1 MANASADPEI
11 ACLLKNGDSNRFW
24 RPGQQQRAQVVRF
37 SLLAW
42 LLLALVQ
49 HQFLPKRSTV
59 VHEVPGQLQVCAI
72 REVADVIH
80 VALQRRWQWRARHV
94 QIRTHRL
101 RVVDRIA
108 SEIHGRAIWQIPDTV
123 AEDGL
128 WEIRAW
134 HVAVWRDGLRMVHG
148 VACPVHGR
156 PIWQV
161 PNLIAKLLCGI
172 RLRGLLEDEGLA
184 DLHGSSSTLLP
195 VKGSC
200 LNRRFASVPKLLF
213 PTWVDLVSI
222 FLECQECPLKLF
234 VGLCILNYA
243 IGQADLSIR
252 AGLPKLPCL
261 LALATRCGS
270 LLRPILVPES
280 APARGQN
287 DIGVAQVLEERRQTQ
302 SVHASRDDGRSLLH
316 TLP

>member
-80 VALQRRWQWRARHV
+80 VALQRRRQWRARHV
-94 QIRTHRL
+94 LIRTDRL
-101 RVVDRIA
+101 GVVDRVA
-108 SEIHGRAIWQIPDTV
+108 SAI
-123 AEDGL
+123 
-128 WEIRAW
+128 
-134 HVAVWRDGLRMVHG
+134 
-148 VACPVHGR
+148 HGR

-161 PNLIAKLLCGI
+161 PNFVAKLLSGI

-184 DLHGSSSTLLP
+184 DLHGSSSALLP
-195 VKGSC
+195 VERRC

-213 PTWVDLVSI
+213 PSWVDLVSI
-222 FLECQECPLKLF
+222 LLECQERPLELF
-234 VGLCILNYA
+234 VGLCILNDA
-243 IGQADLSIR
+243 IGQAHLSIR
-252 AGLPKLPCL
+252 AGLPKLPCF
-261 LALATRCGS
+261 LALATRRGA

-287 DIGVAQVLEERRQTQ
+287 DIGVAQILEERRQTQ